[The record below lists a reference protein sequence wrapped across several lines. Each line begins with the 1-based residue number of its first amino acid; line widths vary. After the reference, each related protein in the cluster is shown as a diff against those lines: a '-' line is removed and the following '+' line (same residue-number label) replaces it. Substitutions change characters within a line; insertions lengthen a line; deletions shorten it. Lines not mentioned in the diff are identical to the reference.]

1 MAISVV
7 MAAAVL
13 LVGPPSGGG
22 MDPPPYVSCIG
33 TNILTRALDSNETH
47 VVEYHKDAIKGGR
60 CNPDSQMCK
69 VCVDGRVKQFPCPKA
84 MNVGRYTKPNGLSLT
99 SHRVATY
106 SAPEYTSFFSL
117 NLAMWQGSDSFY
129 ANNFARK

>member
-47 VVEYHKDAIKGGR
+47 VVEYHKDAIKGGVSISCVLDFVYSNWFVGSCSAAIQIAR
-60 CNPDSQMCK
+60 CARSAWMDVSNS
-69 VCVDGRVKQFPCPKA
+69 
-84 MNVGRYTKPNGLSLT
+84 
-99 SHRVATY
+99 SH
-106 SAPEYTSFFSL
+106 
-117 NLAMWQGSDSFY
+117 
-129 ANNFARK
+129 ARRP